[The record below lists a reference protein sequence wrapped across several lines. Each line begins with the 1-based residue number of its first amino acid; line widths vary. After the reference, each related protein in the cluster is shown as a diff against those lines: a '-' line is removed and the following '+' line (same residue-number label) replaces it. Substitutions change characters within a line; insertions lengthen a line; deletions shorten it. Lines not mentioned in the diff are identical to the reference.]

1 MSWDH
6 ERVEKLKILWQ
17 EGRSASQIAKE
28 LGDGVSRNAVIGKI
42 HRLGLSDRTN
52 VKKVEQGKILKN
64 SADHST
70 VSKKSKKNITN
81 EIDTSNE
88 INHSLIN
95 KNKQSQAN
103 KKSATNAGDKVTKN
117 SEADDFEGELANSNE
132 DEHINIQNSEIDANA
147 FATMKELEKKAKK
160 LTLMELTERTCK
172 WPIGD
177 PATDQFWFC
186 GHPSESGKPYCDTH
200 VSIAFQ
206 PVSSRRDRKQK

>member
-52 VKKVEQGKILKN
+52 SKKVEQDKILKN
-64 SADHST
+64 SAGHT
-70 VSKKSKKNITN
+70 TATKKSKKNKPGET
-81 EIDTSNE
+81 DTSNE
-88 INHSLIN
+88 TNHSSIN
-95 KNKQSQAN
+95 RNKQSQ
-103 KKSATNAGDKVTKN
+103 TNTKPSTNVRDKVAKN
-117 SEADDFEGELANSNE
+117 SEVDDVENELAASNG
-132 DEHINIQNSEIDANA
+132 DEQINTQNSEIDANA

-206 PVSSRRDRKQK
+206 PVSSRRDRKQQ